1 MGVGRRAKA
10 RLVGEQAA
18 GHAETHGLLHGHACN
33 AARHGLRLK
42 RQHKHLRQRAGQ
54 RLGVDDQNDNAAQ
67 NVKCRHDRH
76 DFFRYSGNSLH
87 AAQEDERRNGRHHD
101 AHRQPVQAKGV
112 VERITDGVGLHHVAH
127 EAQRQNDEHREHR
140 GQHLADLALERGAD
154 IVRRAARDLAVQR
167 GLVVLRQHGLGVNGR
182 HAEKRRHPGPEQCAR
197 AAADQ
202 RRGTA
207 RDVAGADL
215 RRDCGRQRLKAA
227 HALGVRLFAAQR
239 KAAEHTAEAFAK
251 AAHLHAAQPH
261 GKVHARADQQKQ
273 QQRVPQNI
281 AELLNKRSKCRHT
294 DPHNFYIQNPRRNA
308 GDLFTIL

>member
-1 MGVGRRAKA
+1 M
-10 RLVGEQAA
+10 
-18 GHAETHGLLHGHACN
+18 
-33 AARHGLRLK
+33 
-42 RQHKHLRQRAGQ
+42 
-54 RLGVDDQNDNAAQ
+54 
-67 NVKCRHDRH
+67 
-76 DFFRYSGNSLH
+76 
-87 AAQEDERRNGRHHD
+87 
-101 AHRQPVQAKGV
+101 
-112 VERITDGVGLHHVAH
+112 ERITDGVGLHHVAH

-154 IVRRAARDLAVQR
+154 IVRRAARDMAVHR

-182 HAEKRRHPGPEQCAR
+182 HAEKRRHPGPEQRAR

-215 RRDCGRQRLKAA
+215 RRNGRRQRLKAA

-239 KAAEHTAEAFAK
+239 KAAEHTAEALAK